1 MIFFDNKKKGQT
13 DIMVHPFLFSS
24 NLNRLHIY
32 LFYIVCY
39 RLGNKFSDYT
49 LNAVEDVETLLFH
62 DFLTRIFAVHIL
74 KGFHNV
80 LVDVVCKSL
89 AGY

>member
-24 NLNRLHIY
+24 NLNRLHTSP
-32 LFYIVCY
+32 LDIVGD

-49 LNAVEDVETLLFH
+49 LNAVEDVETLLLH
-62 DFLTRIFAVHIL
+62 DFLTCIFAVHIL
-74 KGFHNV
+74 KCFHNV

-89 AGY
+89 ACY